1 MKESGIMIR
10 IGIVGAS
17 GYTGVEL
24 ARLLC
29 NCPDVKLTVATSR
42 QYKGK
47 KLAEVYPNLAGMVDI
62 VCEDLQSE
70 ELVERADLFFT
81 AVPHQTA
88 MAIVPDLLQ
97 ADKKVVDLSADFRIH
112 DASVYEKWYQK
123 HTAQEYLAEAVYG
136 LPELHRQDIAQAR
149 LVANPGCYPTSV
161 ILGLAPLLQD
171 GLIDFE
177 TIIVDAKSGAS
188 GAGRAAQTGTLFCEV
203 TEGFKAYK
211 VAAHRHT
218 PEMEQEI
225 SELCKKQVAI
235 SFTPHL
241 LPMSRGIL
249 STIYARLGESVT
261 DDELNDLYRS
271 FYKNEPF
278 VRVSERGVFPAT
290 QFVRGSNFCDLGFK
304 IDSRTGRIIVLAA
317 IDNLVKGAAGQ
328 AVQNMNLMCGLPETR
343 GLLGVP
349 LFP

>member
-1 MKESGIMIR
+1 MIR

-171 GLIDFE
+171 GLIDPE

>member
-1 MKESGIMIR
+1 
-10 IGIVGAS
+10 
-17 GYTGVEL
+17 
-24 ARLLC
+24 
-29 NCPDVKLTVATSR
+29 
-42 QYKGK
+42 
-47 KLAEVYPNLAGMVDI
+47 
-62 VCEDLQSE
+62 
-70 ELVERADLFFT
+70 
-81 AVPHQTA
+81 
-88 MAIVPDLLQ
+88 
-97 ADKKVVDLSADFRIH
+97 
-112 DASVYEKWYQK
+112 
-123 HTAQEYLAEAVYG
+123 
-136 LPELHRQDIAQAR
+136 
-149 LVANPGCYPTSV
+149 
-161 ILGLAPLLQD
+161 
-171 GLIDFE
+171 
-177 TIIVDAKSGAS
+177 
-188 GAGRAAQTGTLFCEV
+188 V